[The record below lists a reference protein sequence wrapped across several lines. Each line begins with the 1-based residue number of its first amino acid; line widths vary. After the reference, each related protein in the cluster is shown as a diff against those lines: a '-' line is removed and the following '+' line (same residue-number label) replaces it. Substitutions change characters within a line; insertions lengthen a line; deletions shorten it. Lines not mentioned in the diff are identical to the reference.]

1 MNMKINTLADLE
13 HALSGGGDNEYVV
26 VPNATL
32 RFGRELSAKL
42 LEFKGMLRV
51 ELGMFPEQGS
61 KMLTESTRQFARE
74 LSSDLRKFS
83 GLLREASALR
93 S

>member
-1 MNMKINTLADLE
+1 MKINTLADLVHE
-13 HALSGGGDNEYVV
+13 LCGGGVDSEYVV

-51 ELGMFPEQGS
+51 ELGMFPAQGS
-61 KMLTESTRQFARE
+61 KMLTASTRQFARE

-83 GLLREASALR
+83 GMLRDASALR

>member
-1 MNMKINTLADLE
+1 MKINTLADLE
-13 HALSGGGDNEYVV
+13 HALSGGGVDYEVV
-26 VPNATL
+26 VSNTTL

-51 ELGMFPEQGS
+51 EYGMFPEQGS
-61 KMLTESTRQFARE
+61 KMLTEPTRQFARE
-74 LSSDLRKFS
+74 VSSDLRKFS
-83 GLLREASALR
+83 GMLRDASALR

>member
-1 MNMKINTLADLE
+1 MKINTLADLE
-13 HALSGGGDNEYVV
+13 LALSGGGVECEYVV

-32 RFGRELSAKL
+32 RFGRELSVKL
-42 LEFKGMLRV
+42 MELKGMLRV
-51 ELGMFPEQGS
+51 EYEMLPAKGS

-74 LSSDLRKFS
+74 LCSDLGKFS
-83 GLLREASALR
+83 GMLRDASALR